1 MHTCVLVVTHNM
13 DAWWSH
19 TWGGLKGLHTDSKTS
34 IFHPN
39 NELTEHETT
48 RDQPTAEQHFSSSSR
63 ATHIEPTTAT
73 TMQPITRLASAAIRM
88 LRVKRRSTTQAIA
101 VEALTEIQAVALAP
115 SIVEAK
121 RN

>member
-19 TWGGLKGLHTDSKTS
+19 MGSGLKGLHTDSKTS

-48 RDQPTAEQHFSSSSR
+48 RDQPICRTAFFKFEPRHSHR
-63 ATHIEPTTAT
+63 ADDGNHDAT
-73 TMQPITRLASAAIRM
+73 Y
-88 LRVKRRSTTQAIA
+88 
-101 VEALTEIQAVALAP
+101 
-115 SIVEAK
+115 
-121 RN
+121 N